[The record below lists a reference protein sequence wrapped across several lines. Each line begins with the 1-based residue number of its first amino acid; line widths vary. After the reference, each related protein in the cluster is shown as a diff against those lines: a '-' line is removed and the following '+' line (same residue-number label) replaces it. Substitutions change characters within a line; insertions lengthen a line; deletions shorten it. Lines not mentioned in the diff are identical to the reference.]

1 MDLCFSFSF
10 RLLSFVS
17 GGERVVFSFL
27 FVCFGL
33 LFGGSGEGETLWGP
47 HYDRASWSE
56 GRKGVYRGKRAVI
69 LS

>member
-33 LFGGSGEGETLWGP
+33 LFGGSGEKETL
-47 HYDRASWSE
+47 
-56 GRKGVYRGKRAVI
+56 
-69 LS
+69 